1 MKSISKAAR
10 TTAQLRGAA
19 RLAIDAVT
27 GITNIVEAMHRNI
40 GRVSPIVGTVPAGKT
55 RGITGLVYR
64 SVRGVTMVVGEGMDK
79 IVAPLLGPVLH
90 KMVPVL
96 SKQSPKRE
104 AVLAALNG
112 VFGDTLDATA
122 NPLAIPMC
130 LRQGGVALTLEQAA
144 LAQRFPDASGHV
156 LVVVHGLCMNDLQWT
171 QTSENGPAHDH
182 GTTLAHRLGATPLYL
197 HYNTGRPISTNGH
210 ALAETLEALIATWP
224 VPLDTLTLLC
234 HSMGGLVARSACEV
248 ARTQRHTW
256 TAKLKQLVFLGTP
269 HHGAPL
275 ERVGSWVDRI
285 LAISPYT
292 APLARLALSR
302 SAGIQD
308 LRYGHVLERDW
319 ANGQRSKS
327 PSVLPLPKGVRC
339 YAVAASKQKAAKAG
353 KPSGDGLVPVKSAFG
368 EHDDPSLHLAFPASR
383 KLLVYDCNHF
393 ALLSDQR
400 VSTQLDKWLKKRAR

>member
-1 MKSISKAAR
+1 MKSAT

-40 GRVSPIVGTVPAGKT
+40 GRVSPIVGTVPSGKT
-55 RGITGLVYR
+55 RGVTGLVYR
-64 SVRGVTMVVGEGMDK
+64 SVRGVTLVVGEGLDK
-79 IVAPLLGPVLH
+79 IVAPVLGTVLH
-90 KMVPVL
+90 RLVPVL
-96 SKQSPKRE
+96 SKPSPKRE
-104 AVLAALNG
+104 TVLAALNG

-130 LRQGGVALTLEQAA
+130 LRQDGSALTLEHNA

-156 LVVVHGLCMNDLQWT
+156 LVLVHGLCMNDLQWT
-171 QTSENGPAHDH
+171 HASSVEGGTPHDH
-182 GTTLAHRLGATPLYL
+182 GATLAHNLGATPLYL

-224 VPLDTLTLLC
+224 VPLHTLTLLC
-234 HSMGGLVARSACEV
+234 HSMGGLVARSACDA
-248 ARTQRHTW
+248 AREQRHGW
-256 TAKLKQLVFLGTP
+256 LGKLKEIVFLGTP

-292 APLARLALSR
+292 APLARIALSR

-308 LRYGHVLERDW
+308 LRFGHVLERDW
-319 ANGQRSKS
+319 ANGTRSKS
-327 PSVLPLPKGVRC
+327 PSMLSLPRGVRC
-339 YAVAASKQKAAKAG
+339 YAIAASKQKAAKAG
-353 KPSGDGLVPVKSAFG
+353 ATSGDGLVPVKSALG

-383 KLLVYDCNHF
+383 KLLVYGVHHF
-393 ALLSDQR
+393 ALLGDPQISA
-400 VSTQLDKWLKKRAR
+400 QLDKWLKKPAR